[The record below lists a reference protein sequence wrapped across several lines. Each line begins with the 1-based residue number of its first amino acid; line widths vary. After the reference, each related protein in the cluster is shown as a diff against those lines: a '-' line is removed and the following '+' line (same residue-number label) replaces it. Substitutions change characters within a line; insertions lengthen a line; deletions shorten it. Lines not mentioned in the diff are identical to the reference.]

1 MSVLKIKH
9 SLKLSDFDK
18 HYRELGFLAD
28 QNATIDIEIPRQITK
43 NFFSVTSSL
52 IQFIATWLRTFGHG
66 RLIIDLKDEQEIIS
80 KMYEEEFFFPIVS
93 LAWNDVP
100 IVDTTGKNL
109 RPILRSY
116 QNEFIVKMRRVSAL
130 KGDKLLLVN
139 LDHFDNDTGIL
150 PFFENKNQII
160 TNESSLADSLGYP
173 ILNDVLK
180 NHKGSKEE
188 FQSIFEEMIGIVFEL
203 MKNTFEWGREDES
216 DVPLSPN
223 IRGLFVR
230 FYKKTRSVLLEEYN
244 KDKAISEYF
253 SNETIL
259 QTNDLGQIYF
269 IEISV
274 FDSGVG
280 FIKKFNDIQKINLN
294 EIDILKKCLIKNHTS
309 SKSLFRDKKGI
320 GLDRILRILDG
331 KGLLRIKTD
340 KYCVFRNLIESPY
353 KEVSKDNF
361 KDVELNDWKTMSKD
375 YFTKETLSAGS
386 NISILYPL
394 SIKPTSK

>member
-160 TNESSLADSLGYP
+160 TNESSLADSLRYP
-173 ILNDVLK
+173 ILND
-180 NHKGSKEE
+180 
-188 FQSIFEEMIGIVFEL
+188 
-203 MKNTFEWGREDES
+203 
-216 DVPLSPN
+216 
-223 IRGLFVR
+223 
-230 FYKKTRSVLLEEYN
+230 
-244 KDKAISEYF
+244 
-253 SNETIL
+253 
-259 QTNDLGQIYF
+259 
-269 IEISV
+269 
-274 FDSGVG
+274 
-280 FIKKFNDIQKINLN
+280 
-294 EIDILKKCLIKNHTS
+294 
-309 SKSLFRDKKGI
+309 
-320 GLDRILRILDG
+320 
-331 KGLLRIKTD
+331 
-340 KYCVFRNLIESPY
+340 
-353 KEVSKDNF
+353 
-361 KDVELNDWKTMSKD
+361 
-375 YFTKETLSAGS
+375 
-386 NISILYPL
+386 
-394 SIKPTSK
+394 